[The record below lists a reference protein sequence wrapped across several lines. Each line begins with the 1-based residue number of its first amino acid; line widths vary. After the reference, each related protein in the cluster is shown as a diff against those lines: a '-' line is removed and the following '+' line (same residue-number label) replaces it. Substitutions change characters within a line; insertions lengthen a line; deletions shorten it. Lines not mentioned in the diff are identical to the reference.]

1 MTMTANLADGRV
13 LNFPDGTDPAVIQA
27 TVKRMI
33 GGEQQLQPQP
43 QALQPQD
50 PLIQLQNLLA
60 QQAKGDN
67 TLGPQIAQLRQ
78 STGEA
83 DTSQPFF
90 GGSENVAS
98 IVEGQGPTGAGIGA
112 TLQNIASM
120 GSGMI
125 AEPVAGIIGGIEAAG
140 TFLPKPA
147 DIVKRAINPS
157 ISAGE
162 GAETVKST
170 RESLTFKPRGEEAK
184 ALQQS
189 VGETLKPIAEP
200 LSKAEKFLGENTLKL
215 TGSPALAAI
224 AHSLPTAAL
233 EAIGL
238 KGSKALTRA
247 KGPSNKLIEKTLVE
261 SAPQMESIKNA
272 SRAIFKELD
281 DSGVAIKNSSAQKL
295 LNTLE
300 QTAKKEGID
309 IRVTSEAAGAIE
321 AVKDSIGKGNP
332 IPTSEMD
339 TLRTIAKNAVDASNP
354 NKARVGMA
362 IVDDIDNFLD
372 SIKPA
377 DINRGAKIDA
387 REVGKK
393 YKTARKLWGRAK
405 RSEMLTSAIEMGMSR
420 KAGVEKGIRNELNNL
435 LNRKKSRKFLSKEDV
450 AAIRKVTD
458 GDFKQNFAS
467 LVGGMGLKLENS
479 PSMFGSLISGG
490 GVGAVASTIPGLAGA
505 AAPIAIGAITVGTV
519 AKEVA
524 KNIAKNRAG
533 FLDATTR
540 AGNDGKRIVS
550 AYLKAV
556 PKNKRKTSD
565 LSDLLLDQNIDLK
578 ALENIA
584 NETVKD
590 AVKAAQFK
598 RELLQASTALGVGGI
613 NQEGKTQ

>member
-1 MTMTANLADGRV
+1 MTQERLDLLRKQKRLSELRAMANQQAAPQEQGFIDTAKD
-13 LNFPDGTDPAVIQA
+13 
-27 TVKRMI
+27 I
-33 GGEQQLQPQP
+33 GGE
-43 QALQPQD
+43 
-50 PLIQLQNLLA
+50 I
-60 QQAKGDN
+60 
-67 TLGPQIAQLRQ
+67 LGGLETA
-78 STGEA
+78 A
-83 DTSQPFF
+83 AF
-90 GGSENVAS
+90 
-98 IVEGQGPTGAGIGA
+98 
-112 TLQNIASM
+112 
-120 GSGMI
+120 GSGII
-125 AEPVAGIIGGIEAAG
+125 AEPLAGMAGIAQ
-140 TFLPKPA
+140 TLNPFA
-147 DIVKRAINPS
+147 DQGA
-157 ISAGE
+157 
-162 GAETVKST
+162 GAEAVKAT
-170 RESLTFKPRGEEAK
+170 KEALTFKPRTEEGK
-184 ALQQS
+184 ENLQAI
-189 VGETLKPIAEP
+189 GETLAPVGKA
-200 LSKAEKFLGENTLKL
+200 LSGAEKFLGENTLRL

-238 KGSKALTRA
+238 KGSKALTRV

-261 SAPQMESIKNA
+261 SAPEMKVIKEA

-281 DSGVAIKNSSAQKL
+281 ESGVAIKNSSAQKL

-321 AVKDSIGKGNP
+321 AVKDSIAKGEP

-339 TLRTIAKNAVDASNP
+339 TLRTIAKNSISTTDA
-354 NKARVGMA
+354 NKARVGSH

-372 SIKPA
+372 GIKPS
-377 DINRGAKIDA
+377 DINKGAKVDA
-387 REVGKK
+387 REVGRK
-393 YKTARKLWGRAK
+393 YKSARKLWGRAK
-405 RSEMLTSAIEMGMSR
+405 RSEMLTDAIEMGMSR

-458 GDFKQNFAS
+458 GDFKQNFSS

-490 GVGAVASTIPGLAGA
+490 GAGAIASTIPGMAGA

-524 KNIAKNRAG
+524 KKIAKNRAG

-540 AGNDGKRIVS
+540 AGNDGKRIVG

-556 PKNKRKTSD
+556 PKNKRKISD
-565 LSDLLLDQNIDLK
+565 LSDLLLDTNIDLK

-598 RELLQASTALGVGGI
+598 RELLQASAALSVGGL

>member
-1 MTMTANLADGRV
+1 MSDLMTALRNADAAGDVEAARRIAAMI
-13 LNFPDGTDPAVIQA
+13 NGKQSQQQPAQPTDP
-27 TVKRMI
+27 RM
-33 GGEQQLQPQP
+33 
-43 QALQPQD
+43 
-50 PLIQLQNLLA
+50 QLQNLLA

-67 TLGPQIAQLRQ
+67 TLGEQIAQLRQ

-90 GGSENVAS
+90 GGSENVSS
-98 IVEGQGPTGAGIGA
+98 IIEGQGPTGAGVGA

-125 AEPVAGIIGGIEAAG
+125 AEPVAGIAGAIEAAG

-147 DIVKRAINPS
+147 DIVKRIINPS
-157 ISAGE
+157 LSAGE
-162 GAETVKST
+162 GAETVKSV
-170 RESLTFKPRGEEAK
+170 RGALTFKPRSDEAK
-184 ALQQS
+184 ALQGA
-189 VGETLKPIAEP
+189 VGETVAPIAEP
-200 LSKAEKFLGENTLKL
+200 LKKAERFLGEHTLRL
-215 TGSPALAAI
+215 TGSPALAAM
-224 AHSLPTAAL
+224 AHSLPTGAL

-238 KGSKALTRA
+238 KGSKVLTKI

-261 SAPQMESIKNA
+261 AAPQMESIKSA

-281 DSGVAIKNSSAQKL
+281 ESGVAIKNSSAQKL
-295 LNTLE
+295 LTTLDR
-300 QTAKKEGID
+300 TAKKEGID
-309 IRVTSEAAGAIE
+309 IRVTPEAAGAIE

-339 TLRTIAKNAVDASNP
+339 TLRTIAKNAIVASDP

-362 IVDDIDNFLD
+362 VVDDIDNFLD

-377 DINRGAKIDA
+377 DINRGAKVDA

-393 YKTARKLWGRAK
+393 YKAARKLWGRAK
-405 RSEMLTSAIEMGMSR
+405 RSEMLTDAIEMGMSR

-458 GDFKQNFAS
+458 GDFKQNFSS

-479 PSMFGSLISGG
+479 PNIYGGIVSGGISGG
-490 GVGAVASTIPGLAGA
+490 IASVIPGLSGA
-505 AAPIAIGAITVGTV
+505 AMPIAIGTIAVGTV
-519 AKEVA
+519 AKEIA
-524 KNIAKNRAG
+524 KRIAKNKSA
-533 FLDATTR
+533 FLDATAR
-540 AGNDGKRIVS
+540 AGHDGKRIVA

-565 LSDLLLDQNIDLK
+565 LSDLLLDTNIDLK

-598 RELLQASTALGVGGI
+598 RELLQASAALGAGGSR
-613 NQEGKTQ
+613 QEERKQQ